1 MSFAPN
7 FKPRNAPA
15 TIPDG
20 AKNLPARQTSSRD
33 NAANLVSSFGMTEE
47 VLQAIPHRPPFLFID
62 KVVETRDNGIVCSRA
77 FRADEK
83 FYEGHYP
90 NAPLT
95 PGVLLCESVFQAAAI
110 FLVKKARASG
120 DADFAKRTPV
130 LCRIEN
136 AKFKGMV
143 FPGDEIL
150 IEVKEIEKLSG
161 FYYMSG
167 NASCAGK
174 PVLQIKFALA
184 MLEKK

>member
-1 MSFAPN
+1 
-7 FKPRNAPA
+7 
-15 TIPDG
+15 
-20 AKNLPARQTSSRD
+20 
-33 NAANLVSSFGMTEE
+33 MTEE
-47 VLQAIPHRPPFLFID
+47 VLQAIPHRPPFLFVD
-62 KVVETRDNGIVCSRA
+62 KVVETREDGIVCSRV
-77 FRADEK
+77 FRAEEK

-110 FLVKKARASG
+110 HLVKKAQAGG
-120 DADFAKRTPV
+120 DAAFANRTPV

-143 FPGDEIL
+143 FPGDEVL
-150 IEVKEIEKLSG
+150 VEVKDGETLSG
-161 FYYMSG
+161 FHYMSG
-167 NASCAGK
+167 NVKRGGK

>member
-1 MSFAPN
+1 
-7 FKPRNAPA
+7 
-15 TIPDG
+15 
-20 AKNLPARQTSSRD
+20 
-33 NAANLVSSFGMTEE
+33 MTEE

-62 KVVETRDNGIVCSRA
+62 KVVEYRPDGIVCSRV

-110 FLVKKARASG
+110 YLVKKAAESG
-120 DADFAKRTPV
+120 DAMFANRTPV

-143 FPGDEIL
+143 FPGDEVT
-150 IEVKEIEKLSG
+150 IEVKDGETLSG
-161 FYYMSG
+161 FYYLSG
-167 NASCAGK
+167 NVKRDGK
-174 PVLQIKFALA
+174 VVLQIKFALA
-184 MLEKK
+184 MIEKK

>member
-1 MSFAPN
+1 
-7 FKPRNAPA
+7 
-15 TIPDG
+15 
-20 AKNLPARQTSSRD
+20 
-33 NAANLVSSFGMTEE
+33 MTEE

-62 KVVETRDNGIVCSRA
+62 KVVETRPDGIVCSRI

-110 FLVKKARASG
+110 YLVKKAESSG
-120 DADFAKRTPV
+120 DAKFANRTPV

-143 FPGDEIL
+143 FPGDEVV
-150 IEVKEIEKLSG
+150 IEVKDGETLAG
-161 FYYMSG
+161 FYYLSG
-167 NASCAGK
+167 TVRSGGK
-174 PVLQIKFALA
+174 VVLQIKFALA

>member
-1 MSFAPN
+1 
-7 FKPRNAPA
+7 
-15 TIPDG
+15 
-20 AKNLPARQTSSRD
+20 
-33 NAANLVSSFGMTEE
+33 MTNE

-62 KVVETRDNGIVCSRA
+62 EVLETREDGITCSRT

-110 FLVKKARASG
+110 HLVKKARASG
-120 DADFAKRTPV
+120 DADFSSRTPV

-143 FPGDEIL
+143 FPGDKVTID
-150 IEVKEIEKLSG
+150 VKDAETLAG
-161 FYYMSG
+161 FYYLTGSVKRD
-167 NASCAGK
+167 GK
-174 PVLQIKFALA
+174 TVLMLKFALA
-184 MLEKK
+184 MIEK

>member
-1 MSFAPN
+1 
-7 FKPRNAPA
+7 
-15 TIPDG
+15 
-20 AKNLPARQTSSRD
+20 
-33 NAANLVSSFGMTEE
+33 MTEE
-47 VLQAIPHRPPFLFID
+47 VLKAIPHRPPFLFID
-62 KVVETRDNGIVCSRA
+62 KVVETRADGIVCSRT

-110 FLVKKARASG
+110 YLVKKAQASG
-120 DADFAKRTPV
+120 DAAFANRTPV

-150 IEVKEIEKLSG
+150 IDVKDGETLAG
-161 FYYMSG
+161 FYYLTGTVRS
-167 NASCAGK
+167 AGK
-174 PVLQIKFALA
+174 IVLQIKFALA
-184 MLEKK
+184 MIEKK

>member
-1 MSFAPN
+1 
-7 FKPRNAPA
+7 
-15 TIPDG
+15 
-20 AKNLPARQTSSRD
+20 
-33 NAANLVSSFGMTEE
+33 MTEE
-47 VLQAIPHRPPFLFID
+47 VLKAIPHRPPFLFID
-62 KVVETRDNGIVCSRA
+62 KVVETRADGIVCSRT

-110 FLVKKARASG
+110 YLVKKAQSGG
-120 DADFAKRTPV
+120 DAAFANRTPV

-150 IEVKEIEKLSG
+150 IDVKDGETLAG
-161 FYYMSG
+161 FYYLTGTVRS
-167 NASCAGK
+167 AGK
-174 PVLQIKFALA
+174 VVLQIKFALA
-184 MLEKK
+184 MIEKK

>member
-1 MSFAPN
+1 
-7 FKPRNAPA
+7 
-15 TIPDG
+15 
-20 AKNLPARQTSSRD
+20 
-33 NAANLVSSFGMTEE
+33 MTEE

-62 KVVETRDNGIVCSRA
+62 KVVETRADGIVCSRV

-110 FLVKKARASG
+110 YLVKKASAGG
-120 DADFAKRTPV
+120 DPAFANRTPV

-143 FPGDEIL
+143 FPGDEIV
-150 IEVKEIEKLSG
+150 IEVKDDSAVAG
-161 FYYMSG
+161 FYYLNG
-167 NASCAGK
+167 NVKCGGK
-174 PVLQIKFALA
+174 TVLLIKFALA
-184 MLEKK
+184 MIEKK

>member
-1 MSFAPN
+1 
-7 FKPRNAPA
+7 
-15 TIPDG
+15 
-20 AKNLPARQTSSRD
+20 
-33 NAANLVSSFGMTEE
+33 MTEE

-62 KVVETRDNGIVCSRA
+62 RVIETRENGIVCSRT

-95 PGVLLCESVFQAAAI
+95 PGVLLCESVFQAATI
-110 FLVKKARASG
+110 YLVKKAETSG
-120 DADFAKRTPV
+120 DAAFANRTPV

-143 FPGDEIL
+143 FPGDEVI
-150 IEVKEIEKLSG
+150 IEVKDGETLAG
-161 FYYMSG
+161 FYYLSA
-167 NASCAGK
+167 NVKCKGK